1 MQNKDF
7 DWSCVTL
14 LQLIN
19 SFINNKYIKTQLTLL
34 KYFFTN
40 RVHIKKSYIYII
52 QKIILSI

>member
-19 SFINNKYIKTQLTLL
+19 SFINNKYIKIELTF
-34 KYFFTN
+34 KNVFSIE
-40 RVHIKKSYIYII
+40 VHI
-52 QKIILSI
+52 